1 MKKKFIAVSVLICAL
16 ALGSTTLTSCV
27 DDNES
32 ASVTAIRDAKAKQ
45 LTALANYK
53 DVQAQ
58 NEKIIAEAKAAI
70 KNAEA
75 KAKEIANE
83 LQNIELEK
91 AKATLAIDIETAKT
105 QAEAALL
112 AQQAALESAKASLI
126 RALDQVSIAE
136 KDRINSLIYKADSE
150 LSRINDYQQRI
161 ITAEQNRISATYEL
175 ENAKILKEQAIS
187 DNNKDIAL
195 LEAKLELYKSYENT
209 GIEEAEAAYNESVVA
224 QEKLYADYQTAKKNV
239 YPLKEEGDKLKE
251 NLSHSLLMQMQRKP
265 EFSQY
270 IVEDTENTPESE
282 KIIITYDDGTAS
294 IQTKNYPESKYKID
308 SEEVASVVDK
318 NITATNREVAIKQVA
333 LQEANTALTAKKAEE
348 GYKLAVKAVADAQD
362 AFNAAKTEAEKEAAK
377 ATLEQAERDLV
388 AYTENEEEAVT
399 TAEEN
404 LKREQDNLA
413 YYQEIKNWLDNS
425 GYEEYEKIYDSYV
438 KAIDAWWDAY
448 ILQDKAW
455 HNYGV
460 QVNKTLILEGILN
473 STIDF
478 SQDIT
483 NCQTTINNLKAQ
495 NEDLSSV
502 QSQETLIKY
511 YENQKAQ
518 YEEYLKIA
526 QANYDSYIEL
536 INDLIENGST
546 LPETPEEGG
555 EETPAE

>member
-161 ITAEQNRISATYEL
+161 IIAEQNRISATYEL

-187 DNNKDIAL
+187 ENNKDIAL

-209 GIEEAEAAYNESVVA
+209 GIEEAE
-224 QEKLYADYQTAKKNV
+224 
-239 YPLKEEGDKLKE
+239 
-251 NLSHSLLMQMQRKP
+251 
-265 EFSQY
+265 
-270 IVEDTENTPESE
+270 
-282 KIIITYDDGTAS
+282 
-294 IQTKNYPESKYKID
+294 
-308 SEEVASVVDK
+308 
-318 NITATNREVAIKQVA
+318 
-333 LQEANTALTAKKAEE
+333 
-348 GYKLAVKAVADAQD
+348 
-362 AFNAAKTEAEKEAAK
+362 
-377 ATLEQAERDLV
+377 
-388 AYTENEEEAVT
+388 
-399 TAEEN
+399 
-404 LKREQDNLA
+404 
-413 YYQEIKNWLDNS
+413 
-425 GYEEYEKIYDSYV
+425 
-438 KAIDAWWDAY
+438 
-448 ILQDKAW
+448 
-455 HNYGV
+455 
-460 QVNKTLILEGILN
+460 
-473 STIDF
+473 
-478 SQDIT
+478 
-483 NCQTTINNLKAQ
+483 NCL
-495 NEDLSSV
+495 
-502 QSQETLIKY
+502 
-511 YENQKAQ
+511 
-518 YEEYLKIA
+518 
-526 QANYDSYIEL
+526 
-536 INDLIENGST
+536 
-546 LPETPEEGG
+546 
-555 EETPAE
+555 

>member
-187 DNNKDIAL
+187 ENNKDIAL
-195 LEAKLELYKSYENT
+195 LEAKLELDKSYENT

-251 NLSHSLLMQMQRKP
+251 NLSYSLLMQMQRKP

-294 IQTKNYPESKYKID
+294 IQTKNYPESK
-308 SEEVASVVDK
+308 
-318 NITATNREVAIKQVA
+318 
-333 LQEANTALTAKKAEE
+333 
-348 GYKLAVKAVADAQD
+348 KL
-362 AFNAAKTEAEKEAAK
+362 F
-377 ATLEQAERDLV
+377 
-388 AYTENEEEAVT
+388 
-399 TAEEN
+399 
-404 LKREQDNLA
+404 
-413 YYQEIKNWLDNS
+413 
-425 GYEEYEKIYDSYV
+425 
-438 KAIDAWWDAY
+438 
-448 ILQDKAW
+448 
-455 HNYGV
+455 
-460 QVNKTLILEGILN
+460 
-473 STIDF
+473 
-478 SQDIT
+478 
-483 NCQTTINNLKAQ
+483 
-495 NEDLSSV
+495 
-502 QSQETLIKY
+502 
-511 YENQKAQ
+511 
-518 YEEYLKIA
+518 
-526 QANYDSYIEL
+526 
-536 INDLIENGST
+536 
-546 LPETPEEGG
+546 
-555 EETPAE
+555 